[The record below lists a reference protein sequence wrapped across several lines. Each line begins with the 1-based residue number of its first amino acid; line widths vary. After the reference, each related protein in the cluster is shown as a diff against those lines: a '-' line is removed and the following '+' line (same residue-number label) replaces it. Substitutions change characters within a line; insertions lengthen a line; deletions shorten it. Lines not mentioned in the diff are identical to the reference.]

1 MFPEPQMLAFSCF
14 TWWRK
19 VRKPGETTL
28 NGQLLSCYIPVL
40 GIEHHFSV
48 EDYANRKCLPWYLN
62 PFHNGGLE
70 LWKKNLLP
78 WKDSPF
84 YARKTS
90 SETDYTMAVY
100 PLSIKFIDLEYHVAK
115 ISWTLACEHQNR
127 NTNTQKENL
136 TKKSCGV
143 PSISIY
149 KIHINF
155 STKQLFFLSFTPI
168 PFNPFYLLYPR
179 KLFCISS
186 NAKTDY
192 NFMSNFGG

>member
-1 MFPEPQMLAFSCF
+1 MFPEPWMLAFCGF

-28 NGQLLSCYIPVL
+28 NGPLLSCYLPVL

-78 WKDSPF
+78 WKDRPF
-84 YARKTS
+84 YVRKTS

-115 ISWTLACEHQNR
+115 ISWTLACEHRNR
-127 NTNTQKENL
+127 NTNTQKKESNKKVLWCLVYFNL
-136 TKKSCGV
+136 QNSHKFFHQKA
-143 PSISIY
+143 
-149 KIHINF
+149 
-155 STKQLFFLSFTPI
+155 FLSEFQDYPI
-168 PFNPFYLLYPR
+168 SFIVPQEIILYQFKCQNR
-179 KLFCISS
+179 L
-186 NAKTDY
+186 
-192 NFMSNFGG
+192 